1 MYEVISL
8 PFLTCNAYTHSPSQS
23 SAEAIRLVPL
33 SIYKLTQ
40 IHPPTA
46 ASLSHSIARVFN
58 SSVEKIH
65 ILFSMLEHSY
75 WTMLGILRQFMVNK
89 IYYYFAVHLNL
100 LKTSMCRHK
109 IQMCITHK
117 VAQSDKWGQ
126 QRGTHE
132 HSLSLCL
139 MCLHHVSGHL
149 NLSRGREVSFCV

>member
-1 MYEVISL
+1 MKSSPSIPDLY
-8 PFLTCNAYTHSPSQS
+8 AYIHSPSQS

-46 ASLSHSIARVFN
+46 ASLSHSIVRVFN
-58 SSVEKIH
+58 SSVEKIL

-75 WTMLGILRQFMVNK
+75 WMMLGILRQFMVNK
-89 IYYYFAVHLNL
+89 IYYYFAEHLNL

-117 VAQSDKWGQ
+117 VG
-126 QRGTHE
+126 
-132 HSLSLCL
+132 
-139 MCLHHVSGHL
+139 L
-149 NLSRGREVSFCV
+149 NFLWNNKL